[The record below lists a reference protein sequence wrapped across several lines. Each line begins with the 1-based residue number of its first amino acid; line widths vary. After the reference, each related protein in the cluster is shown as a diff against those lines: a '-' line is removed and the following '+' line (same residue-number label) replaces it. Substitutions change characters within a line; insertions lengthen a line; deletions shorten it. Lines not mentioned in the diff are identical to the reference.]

1 MRDLCATQRDVR
13 AVNVADTRTAFLYNK
28 FRELCAT
35 LQIKHWIDEPA
46 LPVADILQVYG
57 RRVRHGHWSTL
68 SQVRADSVSA
78 AWRSIAA
85 FHLLD

>member
-1 MRDLCATQRDVR
+1 MRDLCAAQRDVQ

-35 LQIKHWIDEPA
+35 LKIKHWIDEPA

-57 RRVRHGHWSTL
+57 YWVRHGHCSNL
-68 SQVRADSVSA
+68 HEVRVDSVYVV
-78 AWRSIAA
+78 W
-85 FHLLD
+85 